1 MVDDVPIFV
10 NESMDDPALPEKYIR
25 GVGVVEG
32 RKPHECKVIDT
43 FEVRAVNTIATSK
56 CAS

>member
-10 NESMDDPALPEKYIR
+10 DEGMDNPALPEKSIP

-32 RKPHECKVIDT
+32 RKPDECKVLDT
-43 FEVRAVNTIATSK
+43 FGARAVNTIATSK
-56 CAS
+56 RVS

>member
-10 NESMDDPALPEKYIR
+10 DESMDDPALPEKSIQ

-32 RKPHECKVIDT
+32 RKPDECKVIDR
-43 FEVRAVNTIATSK
+43 FEARAVNTIATSK
-56 CAS
+56 RAS